1 MANGSI
7 TGTEHQ
13 EKITCPIYRKGEE
26 PTPDETVEGQEP
38 TDEPQEPTD
47 EPQEPTDEPQEPV
60 TEQPKHIYD
69 WEKQAER
76 LPPFDIWD
84 DLI

>member
-13 EKITCPIYRKGEE
+13 EKKTCPIYRKGEE

-47 EPQEPTDEPQEPV
+47 EPKEPV

>member
-1 MANGSI
+1 MSDR
-7 TGTEHQ
+7 
-13 EKITCPIYRKGEE
+13 PDREE
-26 PTPDETVEGQEP
+26 PAPDETVEGQEP
-38 TDEPQEPTD
+38 TDDPH
-47 EPQEPTDEPQEPV
+47 EPV

-69 WEKQAER
+69 WEKQAAR